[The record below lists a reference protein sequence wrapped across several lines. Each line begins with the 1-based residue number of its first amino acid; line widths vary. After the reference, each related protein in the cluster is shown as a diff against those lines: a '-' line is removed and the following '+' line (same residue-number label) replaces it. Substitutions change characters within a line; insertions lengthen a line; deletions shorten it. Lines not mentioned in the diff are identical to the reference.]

1 MKATEQK
8 VLKFIKDQNLVNEG
22 DKVLI
27 ALSGGPDSVFLLHFF
42 LKYKR
47 KFKIKIG
54 AAHINHQLR
63 GSDSDRDELFCHTI
77 CNELNIPFFVERANI
92 KTIAKKSR
100 DSLEVAGRKIR
111 YNFFEK
117 ILSSEKFDK
126 VATAH
131 NADDNAETVLL
142 NLIKG
147 TGVKGISGIP
157 IKRGNII
164 RPILCLSKSEIL
176 KYLGTNK
183 YEYRIDKSNLSN
195 EYERNILR
203 NDIIPL
209 IKKNLNPSF
218 DDAVLNSTLNFQRL
232 NQFIERLLNELR
244 SNIKVKKNKHIVIP
258 LSLINTNDEF
268 IISQLLKALVD
279 QTFNVKCELSD
290 INKIFSLNKKQ
301 VGKSEELANNLIVVR
316 ERDVI
321 IISKKRTS
329 LEKSEKKLK
338 INSSVKIGR
347 KILSVTR
354 VSKDSVVMSKNKN
367 IEFISADKIKDD
379 FVVREWNSG
388 DKFHPIGLN
397 GTKKLS
403 DYLTEIKIGNL
414 IKKNQ
419 LVLLN
424 DNKIVWV
431 VGHRIDDRFKI
442 TENTKKVLK
451 LCLS

>member
-27 ALSGGPDSVFLLHFF
+27 ALSGGPDSIFLLHFF

-126 VATAH
+126 IATAH

-176 KYLGTNK
+176 KYLETNK
-183 YEYRIDKSNLSN
+183 YEYRIDESNLSN

-218 DDAVLNSTLNFQRL
+218 DDAVFNSTLNFQRL

-244 SNIKVKKNKHIVIP
+244 SNIKVKKNKHIAIP

-268 IISQLLKALVD
+268 IISQLLKSLVD
-279 QTFNVKCELSD
+279 QIFNVKCELSD
-290 INKIFSLNKKQ
+290 INKIISLNKKQ

-316 ERDVI
+316 ERDAI

-338 INSSVKIGR
+338 INSSVKIGG

-367 IEFISADKIKDD
+367 VEFISADKIKDD

-403 DYLTEIKIGNL
+403 DYLTEIKIDNL